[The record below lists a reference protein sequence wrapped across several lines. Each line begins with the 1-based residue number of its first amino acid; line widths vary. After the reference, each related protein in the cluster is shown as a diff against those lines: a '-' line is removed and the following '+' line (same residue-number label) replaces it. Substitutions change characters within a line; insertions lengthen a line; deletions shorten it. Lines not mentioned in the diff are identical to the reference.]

1 MKKIILFVFIMIFSL
16 SFSGLT
22 ANKPVSETE
31 KPVTAELVAESS
43 EKEVHPLELRVKE
56 IRDMDRSELTDEERA
71 ELSEELRDIK
81 AELSQPRG
89 GVFIGAGTI
98 LLIVILILLLR

>member
-1 MKKIILFVFIMIFSL
+1 MFFVFIIILSL
-16 SFSGLT
+16 NFSGLT
-22 ANKPVSETE
+22 ANEPVRETE
-31 KPVTAELVAESS
+31 KPAAEFVAESS

-71 ELSEELRDIK
+71 ELREELRDIK
-81 AELSQPRG
+81 GELSQPRG
-89 GVFIGAGTI
+89 GIFIGAGTI